1 MVQQHLRLSASAL
14 SLAPEFA
21 KVRAQLHAPGEFSAA
36 AMAEAEAAAKA
47 PRRPD
52 EDRTDIPL
60 ITLDPPGS
68 TDLDQAMHL
77 ERRGDGYRVHYA
89 IADLG
94 AFVAPGGPLDAEV
107 HARGQTIYCPDIRVP
122 LHPTVLS
129 EGAASLLEGQE
140 RPALLWT
147 LDLDS
152 DGVLQGTDVRRVR
165 VRSRAKLNYP
175 AAQQELTG
183 GSTDDVY
190 VLLREIGLKRLEQER
205 ARGGV
210 SLNAPE
216 QDVVPD
222 GDGWSLEYR
231 ATLPIEDWNAQI
243 SLLTGAAAAQIM
255 LAGGVGVLRT
265 MPPADQRDVAR
276 LRRQAGALGIAW
288 PKGSSYAD
296 VLASLDRTQPGAQA
310 FLVQALSL
318 FRGAAWTPFV
328 GQPPKV
334 TTHSAVGGP
343 YAHVTAPLRRLVDRY
358 GQEVCVALHAGQP
371 VPDWVRQALPRLG
384 EEMAEADHRSKA
396 VERGCTDLVEA
407 AVLSTHV
414 GEVFDGVLVEPGRVQ
429 ITDPAVVAPATGD
442 DALVGHDVRAT
453 LLAADIAQRLV
464 RFQVSAVNTPAT

>member
-1 MVQQHLRLSASAL
+1 VVQQRLHLSASAL
-14 SLAPEFA
+14 SLAPEFE
-21 KVRAQLHAPGEFSAA
+21 KVRTQLHAPGAFSAPA
-36 AMAEAEAAAKA
+36 IEEAEAAAKA
-47 PRRPD
+47 PRLPD
-52 EDRTDIPL
+52 EDRTDIPF

-77 ERRGDGYRVHYA
+77 ERRGSGYRVHYA

-94 AFVAPGGPLDAEV
+94 AFVTPGGALDTEV
-107 HARGQTIYCPDIRVP
+107 HARGQTIYCPDTRVP

-129 EGAASLLEGQE
+129 EGAASLLAGQE

-147 LDLDS
+147 LDLDA
-152 DGVLQGTDVRRVR
+152 DGALQQTDVRRAR

-175 AAQQELTG
+175 AAQQELVD
-183 GSTDDVY
+183 GSTDEAY

-216 QDVVPD
+216 QEVVPD
-222 GDGWSLEYR
+222 GDGWALEYR

-265 MPPADQRDVAR
+265 MPPADERDVAR
-276 LRRQAGALGIAW
+276 LRRQAAALGVTW
-288 PKGSSYAD
+288 PHGASYAD
-296 VLASLDRTQPGAQA
+296 VLAALDRTQPGAQA

-318 FRGAAWTPFV
+318 FRGAAWTAFDGAAPAA
-328 GQPPKV
+328 

-358 GQEVCVALHAGQP
+358 GQEVCAALHGGLP

-414 GEVFDGVLVEPGRVQ
+414 GEVFDGVLVEPDRVQ
-429 ITDPAVVAPATGD
+429 ITDPAVVAPAS
-442 DALVGHDVRAT
+442 AEERLVGHDVHAT
-453 LLAADIAQRLV
+453 LLTADITQRLV
-464 RFQVSAVNTPAT
+464 RFQVSAVNPAAT